1 MKTLRR
7 AASARAKIATMVVA
21 ARCGCSNFMSPKMAF
36 EATVAPAL
44 LRGNGSSGP
53 PLHFPNYYAGFRRYG
68 FRVES
73 HLPRLNMSY
82 QMSELVF
89 DVDVVIDRPGR
100 RGPVHRRLLCGCDS
114 ARSSPSCFAAAAS
127 PFVRLSRRRPS
138 RLPVLLIFL
147 SEMSR
152 VLRGSRLRPFVLSE
166 VIEK

>member
-1 MKTLRR
+1 
-7 AASARAKIATMVVA
+7 MVVA
-21 ARCGCSNFMSPKMAF
+21 ARCGRSNFMSPKMAF

-53 PLHFPNYYAGFRRYG
+53 LLHFPNYYAGFRRFG
-68 FRVES
+68 FQLES
-73 HLPRLNMSY
+73 QLPRLNMSY

-138 RLPVLLIFL
+138 RFVLLIFL